1 MDCRPIA
8 VLLHAVAP
16 LYSGISQLTFANAVF
31 NVEVATKVLRHSRGP
46 RRNSGAEISRRY
58 ICGTGDNFSGV
69 KSTPTCYEY
78 SLNLPFSPFRTDVRP
93 GAQLHRQIEFSDFWL
108 VVHCTPRPNNK
119 QTTMP
124 SFKLHYIFY
133 HLSGVVFVIGQISI
147 AKIFNVFQCIMVD
160 KKHFGGGAR
169 ILACGYE
176 LNSSASFIE
185 IVCFFVNHILAT
197 QHAHILNI

>member
-1 MDCRPIA
+1 MR
-8 VLLHAVAP
+8 
-16 LYSGISQLTFANAVF
+16 Y
-31 NVEVATKVLRHSRGP
+31 SRGP
-46 RRNSGAEISRRY
+46 RRNSGGEISRRY

-108 VVHCTPRPNNK
+108 VVHCTLRPNNK

-133 HLSGVVFVIGQISI
+133 HLGRCVFVIGQISI
-147 AKIFNVFQCIMVD
+147 AKKCNVSCCKGIILVEAPEHFLDMYTRLFFNSYIFV
-160 KKHFGGGAR
+160 
-169 ILACGYE
+169 
-176 LNSSASFIE
+176 
-185 IVCFFVNHILAT
+185 
-197 QHAHILNI
+197 ILNVLFVRMYQFSKLLLSQKSYIGL